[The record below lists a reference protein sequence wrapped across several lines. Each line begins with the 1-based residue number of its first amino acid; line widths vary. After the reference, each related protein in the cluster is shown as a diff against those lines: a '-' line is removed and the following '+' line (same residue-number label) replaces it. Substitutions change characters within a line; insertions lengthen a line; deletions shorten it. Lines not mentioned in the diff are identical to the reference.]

1 VAILVTL
8 PNLIGD
14 MGAGKEPEDT
24 KTLVGNP
31 EKQLE
36 LTQPLQVAKHQ
47 LEQVV
52 LQLLQIHMANKVKQV
67 QGVNPLQHQVFLAE
81 LAKAAGM
88 VEQKVQVKQKLV
100 NALKIAGLL
109 ERKKEKNDA
118 HADELKVN
126 ILLGEIIKLD
136 A

>member
-1 VAILVTL
+1 VVAILVVL
-8 PNLIGD
+8 PNLIDD
-14 MGAGKEPEDT
+14 MGTGKEPEDT

-36 LTQPLQVAKHQ
+36 LNQVAKHQ

-52 LQLLQIHMANKVKQV
+52 LQLLQTRMANKVKQV
-67 QGVNPLQHQVFLAE
+67 QEVNPLQYHVFLAKE

-88 VEQKVQVKQKLV
+88 VEQKVQVNQKLV
-100 NALKIAGLL
+100 NALKIDGLL
-109 ERKKEKNDA
+109 ERKREKNDA
-118 HADELKVN
+118 HADEPKVN
-126 ILLGEIIKLD
+126 ILLGEIIKLN